1 MMSLFTIPNL
11 GGGHLGGWRHPEAY
25 SSVVMNMEKT
35 IEFAQLAER
44 GKLDG
49 LFMADG
55 NGIRDMDKPTLFAAN
70 FPSARP
76 GVLDPVML
84 MTVLAGHTKHIG
96 LVSTATTT
104 FDEPWFVARRFASLD
119 HISHG
124 RAGWNAVTASN
135 AGDALNFNHT
145 EPVGRAERYARAE
158 EFIAVVKG
166 LWDSWDDGAFIQDKA
181 TGQYLDPSK
190 VRALHHVGQYFKVA
204 GPLNVPRAPQGHPVV
219 FTAGQSEPG
228 KELAARY
235 ADAMFGTGDSKA
247 TCQAEYADIK
257 GRVANFGRDPDSL
270 RFIPGVNI
278 FAARSAGEADDLYGE
293 LNALISP
300 ALGLDYLSKIVT
312 QDVSDLPLDGP
323 MPDLPDTVVGS
334 SSVRSFV
341 IKVIREEKLTVRQA
355 YQRVVTDFGTP
366 VVKGDPV
373 HVADVLE
380 DWYRSKA
387 CDGFVVTFPMV
398 PVGLRN
404 LVELVV
410 PELQRRG
417 LFRTE
422 YTGTTLRHHLGL
434 PTPVNPHHHV
444 TADAAC

>member
-1 MMSLFTIPNL
+1 MMSLFAIPNL
-11 GGGHLGGWRHPEAY
+11 IGAHLGGWRHPDAY
-25 SSVVMNMEKT
+25 NPVVMNLEKT

-49 LFMADG
+49 LFLADG
-55 NGIRDMDKPTLFAAN
+55 NGIRDMDRPALFAAN

-76 GVLDPVML
+76 GVFDPIVL
-84 MTVLAGHTKHIG
+84 MTAVAMHTQRIG

-104 FDEPWFVARRFASLD
+104 FDEPWFVARRVASLD
-119 HISHG
+119 HVSGG

-135 AGDALNFNHT
+135 SGDALNFNHA

-158 EFIAVVKG
+158 EFVEVVKG
-166 LWDSWDDGAFIQDKA
+166 LWDSWAEDAFVQDRA
-181 TGQYLDPSK
+181 SGQFLDPSR
-190 VRALHHVGQYFKVA
+190 VRALNHAGAHFRVA

-228 KELAARY
+228 KELGARH
-235 ADAMFGTGDSKA
+235 ADAMFGAGDSKV

-257 GRVANFGRDPDSL
+257 GRMAKYGRDPDSM
-270 RFIPGVNI
+270 RFIPGVTI
-278 FAARSAGEADDLYGE
+278 FAGRSAGEADDLYGE
-293 LNALISP
+293 LNELISP
-300 ALGLDYLSKIVT
+300 ALGVDYLSKIVT
-312 QDVSDLPLDGP
+312 HDLSDYPLDGP
-323 MPDLPDTVVGS
+323 MPDLPDTVLGS
-334 SSVRSFV
+334 SSIRSFV
-341 IKVIREEKLTVRQA
+341 VKVIREQKLTVRQA
-355 YQRVVTDFGTP
+355 YRRVVSDYGTP
-366 VVKGDPV
+366 VIKGDAA

-387 CDGFVVTFPMV
+387 GDGFVVTFPVV
-398 PVGLRN
+398 PAGLRN

-422 YTGTTLRHHLGL
+422 YSGTSLRDHMGL
-434 PTPVNPHHHV
+434 ATPANPHFQAGHR
-444 TADAAC
+444 